1 MSAYST
7 LSLLLESTA
16 LLLLSLLIRR
26 HNWDLKHKMNIKS
39 TRENMLQWNLMRLLT
54 FHFLNRITE
63 THHCASQHFRI
74 TFISMNRRYKA
85 VLLNTTDSTA
95 WCFAKLRALRNTLRN
110 LLRVKMNKTTS
121 ITTSR
126 CRGFVPCE
134 PLCATIQELPRM
146 ETVIS
151 KAISTHIFAII
162 QQVLIILFE
171 SYGNYCKRT
180 NHPSKHL
187 TSLARN
193 YFNAQNCAKGHYWAT
208 VLNGNISPIS
218 LWHWT

>member
-26 HNWDLKHKMNIKS
+26 HNWDLKHKMNIRS

-134 PLCATIQELPRM
+134 QLTVCHHPGTTKNGDSYIQGNFY
-146 ETVIS
+146 
-151 KAISTHIFAII
+151 THFCYYTAG
-162 QQVLIILFE
+162 FD
-171 SYGNYCKRT
+171 N
-180 NHPSKHL
+180 
-187 TSLARN
+187 
-193 YFNAQNCAKGHYWAT
+193 
-208 VLNGNISPIS
+208 S
-218 LWHWT
+218 LWKLRELLQENKSSIQTPHLIGKKLL